1 MQAYFETGSCLRPIK
16 KWNKISRVYY
26 SSIYKLGLVGPNSSF
41 NPSKKTEIET
51 CLSWNFYFRPG
62 GVECWFK
69 FHWEMPA
76 QSHRQSWVFEIDDP
90 IDQGIGVVFG
100 NISHMSICNLKGL
113 IRPPP
118 SSRRQAAWLPGRSLP
133 PSNGRAVFP
142 LLALYLVNSH
152 DGAVLGQ
159 LPLGIITCHFSSTK
173 RGGRRTLRTEVVNI
187 WDHAKLVGT

>member
-1 MQAYFETGSCLRPIK
+1 MQAYFESGSCLRPIK

-62 GVECWFK
+62 AVLNADLSFIEKC
-69 FHWEMPA
+69 
-76 QSHRQSWVFEIDDP
+76 QHRQSWVFEIDDP

-113 IRPPP
+113 IRPPPP

-173 RGGRRTLRTEVVNI
+173 RGGLWTLRTEVVNI
-187 WDHAKLVGT
+187 WDHAKLDGT

>member
-1 MQAYFETGSCLRPIK
+1 MGQIQVTY
-16 KWNKISRVYY
+16 
-26 SSIYKLGLVGPNSSF
+26 
-41 NPSKKTEIET
+41 NPSKKTKLKLVFPEIFT
-51 CLSWNFYFRPG
+51 SYLVVLNADLSFI
-62 GVECWFK
+62 EKC
-69 FHWEMPA
+69 
-76 QSHRQSWVFEIDDP
+76 QHRQSWVFEIDDP